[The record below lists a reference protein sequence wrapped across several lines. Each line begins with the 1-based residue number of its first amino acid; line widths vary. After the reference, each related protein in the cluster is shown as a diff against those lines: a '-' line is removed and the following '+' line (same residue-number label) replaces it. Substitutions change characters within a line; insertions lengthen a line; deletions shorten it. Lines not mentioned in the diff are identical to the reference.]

1 MSEPSRSTDRIG
13 LGIALMVLS
22 VAVFTCMDAIIK
34 HVAQAGYTTPQIL
47 FFRNLFAFI
56 PLSILIHRQG
66 GLSSLATKK
75 PMAHLIRSLI
85 GLTAMGSFF
94 YGYRTLPLSEAIS
107 ISFAAPLFMTALSVP
122 MLDEQVGI
130 RRWLAVIVGFVGVL
144 IMVRPPAHM
153 EPATLVMLFGTVFF
167 SLAMIVVRRLSATE
181 TSSSIIF
188 YFTLMGVVLSGALMP
203 WFWIT
208 PNFTDLMLLIS
219 IGIIGGI
226 AQILVTSSIKA
237 APIAILAP
245 FEYTALLWAV
255 GFDIVIW
262 QIFPSFYTYLG
273 AGILVSTGLYILHR
287 ETRRGTRARFPAR
300 FSRIRVS
307 MGERK
312 R

>member
-144 IMVRPPAHM
+144 IMVRPSAHM

-287 ETRRGTRARFPAR
+287 ETRRGTRARLPAR

>member
-1 MSEPSRSTDRIG
+1 
-13 LGIALMVLS
+13 
-22 VAVFTCMDAIIK
+22 
-34 HVAQAGYTTPQIL
+34 
-47 FFRNLFAFI
+47 
-56 PLSILIHRQG
+56 
-66 GLSSLATKK
+66 
-75 PMAHLIRSLI
+75 
-85 GLTAMGSFF
+85 
-94 YGYRTLPLSEAIS
+94 
-107 ISFAAPLFMTALSVP
+107 
-122 MLDEQVGI
+122 
-130 RRWLAVIVGFVGVL
+130 
-144 IMVRPPAHM
+144 
-153 EPATLVMLFGTVFF
+153 
-167 SLAMIVVRRLSATE
+167 
-181 TSSSIIF
+181 
-188 YFTLMGVVLSGALMP
+188 LMP

>member
-144 IMVRPPAHM
+144 IMVRPSAHM

-188 YFTLMGVVLSGALMP
+188 YFTLMGVVLSG
-203 WFWIT
+203 
-208 PNFTDLMLLIS
+208 
-219 IGIIGGI
+219 
-226 AQILVTSSIKA
+226 
-237 APIAILAP
+237 
-245 FEYTALLWAV
+245 
-255 GFDIVIW
+255 
-262 QIFPSFYTYLG
+262 
-273 AGILVSTGLYILHR
+273 
-287 ETRRGTRARFPAR
+287 
-300 FSRIRVS
+300 
-307 MGERK
+307 
-312 R
+312 

>member
-144 IMVRPPAHM
+144 IMVRPSAHM

-245 FEYTALLWAV
+245 FQYTALLWAV

>member
-144 IMVRPPAHM
+144 IMVRPSAHM